1 MREMGPSFVTVA
13 AQGFYRSRVR
23 NCYPLPKIRP
33 SAFGR
38 WPYFWA
44 SPARRAGTNL
54 LDGVQ
59 EVLPGVVHGVT
70 HVLHGAAHAG
80 LHGPLPG

>member
-1 MREMGPSFVTVA
+1 MSCT
-13 AQGFYRSRVR
+13 RVIDFWHEGK
-23 NCYPLPKIRP
+23 NLQWYSMTKIRP

-44 SPARRAGTNL
+44 SLRGSRDPAL